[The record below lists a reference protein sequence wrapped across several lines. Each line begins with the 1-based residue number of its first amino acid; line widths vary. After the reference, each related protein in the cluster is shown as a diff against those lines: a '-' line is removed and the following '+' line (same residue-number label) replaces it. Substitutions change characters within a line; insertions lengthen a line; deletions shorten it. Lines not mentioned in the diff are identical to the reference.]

1 MEKIRDP
8 MTILEHRVLIHRDV
22 ATVILPDLH
31 QTYWVDFTAG
41 SPDWTVRLYKFTVH
55 AVPARIMQL

>member
-1 MEKIRDP
+1 MK
-8 MTILEHRVLIHRDV
+8 ILEHRVLIHRDV

-41 SPDWTVRLYKFTVH
+41 SSDWTVRLYKFTVH
-55 AVPARIMQL
+55 ATIMQF